1 MMAEHDLNEREALVL
16 EAVVRTF
23 VQTASPAASRT
34 VARQFDLG
42 VSPATIR
49 NTMSDLTRKGYLT
62 QPHASAGRMP
72 TDKAYRYYVDTLMRP
87 DRLTSEETRRIEAAL
102 DLARTSA
109 EERILARAV
118 KALSV
123 VTQELGVGLAPRME
137 EGVLEKID
145 LVGVSRDRILIVL
158 AVRSGPVRTIFVE
171 GEWADS
177 DEALASVAGF
187 LNERLAGQT
196 LREIRETYRDRLA
209 DGPAEHADIVNIF
222 LEQAEGLFSARPS
235 AGEDVL
241 LGPTAGLAAQPEF
254 ADRDASAYAPPA
266 DRAARRTRG
275 GSARPASRRH
285 RDLDRRGAR
294 GAAARRLQHGHRGV
308 RYGERARHDRGD
320 RADPHAIRPHGLPG
334 GVHSAPALD
343 ADAGR
348 LRDRPRH
355 GPCIRTS

>member
-177 DEALASVAGF
+177 DEALGSVAGF

-209 DGPAEHADIVNIF
+209 DGPAEHADLINIF
-222 LEQAEGLFSARPS
+222 LEQAEGLFSARAP

-254 ADRDASAYAPPA
+254 ADREHL
-266 DRAARRTRG
+266 RTLLQLTEQ
-275 GSARPASRRH
+275 
-285 RDLDRRGAR
+285 RDVLAE
-294 GAAARRLQHGHRGV
+294 A
-308 RYGERARHDRGD
+308 
-320 RADPHAIRPHGLPG
+320 
-334 GVHSAPALD
+334 
-343 ADAGR
+343 
-348 LRDRPRH
+348 LRDRRADGIVISIGGEHAIPPLVDFSMVTAEYEMGSVH
-355 GPCIRTS
+355 GTIGVIGPTRMPYDRMVSLVEYTARLLSTLTPGD

>member
-1 MMAEHDLNEREALVL
+1 MKAEHDLNEREALVL

-23 VQTASPAASRT
+23 VQTAAPAASRT

-87 DRLTSEETRRIEAAL
+87 DRLTSDETRRIEAAL

-158 AVRSGPVRTIFVE
+158 AIRSGPVRTIFVE

-177 DEALASVAGF
+177 EEALGSVAGF

-209 DGPAEHADIVNIF
+209 DGPAEHADLVNIF
-222 LEQAEGLFSARPS
+222 LEQAEGLFSARPP

-254 ADRDASAYAPPA
+254 ADREHL
-266 DRAARRTRG
+266 RTLLQLTEQ
-275 GSARPASRRH
+275 
-285 RDLDRRGAR
+285 RDVLAE
-294 GAAARRLQHGHRGV
+294 A
-308 RYGERARHDRGD
+308 
-320 RADPHAIRPHGLPG
+320 
-334 GVHSAPALD
+334 
-343 ADAGR
+343 
-348 LRDRPRH
+348 LRDRRADGIVISIGGEHAIPPLVDFSMVTAEYEMGSVH
-355 GPCIRTS
+355 GMIGVIGPTRMPYDRVVSLVEYTARLLSTLTPD

>member
-1 MMAEHDLNEREALVL
+1 MKAEHDLNEREALVL

-23 VQTASPAASRT
+23 VQTAAPAASRT

-62 QPHASAGRMP
+62 QAHASAGRMP

-87 DRLTSEETRRIEAAL
+87 DRLTSDETRRIEAAL

-137 EGVLEKID
+137 EGILEKID

-158 AVRSGPVRTIFVE
+158 AIRSGPVRTIFVE

-177 DEALASVAGF
+177 EEALGSVAGF

-209 DGPAEHADIVNIF
+209 DGPAEHADLVNIF
-222 LEQAEGLFSARPS
+222 LEQAEGLFSPRPP

-254 ADRDASAYAPPA
+254 ADREHL
-266 DRAARRTRG
+266 RTLLQLTEQ
-275 GSARPASRRH
+275 
-285 RDLDRRGAR
+285 RDVLAE
-294 GAAARRLQHGHRGV
+294 A
-308 RYGERARHDRGD
+308 
-320 RADPHAIRPHGLPG
+320 
-334 GVHSAPALD
+334 
-343 ADAGR
+343 
-348 LRDRPRH
+348 LRDRRADGIVISIGGEHAIPPLVDFSMVTAEYEMGSVH
-355 GPCIRTS
+355 GTIGVIGPTRMPYDRVVSLVEYTARLLSTLTSD

>member
-23 VQTASPAASRT
+23 VETAAPAASRT

-49 NTMSDLTRKGYLT
+49 NTMSDLTRKGYLS

-87 DRLTSEETRRIEAAL
+87 GRPTPEETGRIEAAL
-102 DLARTSA
+102 GLSRT
-109 EERILARAV
+109 EERLLARAV

-123 VTQELGVGLAPRME
+123 VTQELGVGLAPSME

-158 AVRSGPVRTIFVE
+158 ALRSGPVRTIFVE
-171 GEWADS
+171 GERAGS
-177 DEALASVAGF
+177 DDALDSVAGF

-209 DGPAEHADIVNIF
+209 DSPAEHADLVNIF
-222 LEQAEGLFSARPS
+222 LEQAEGLFAPRSA
-235 AGEDVL
+235 AGDNVV

-254 ADRDASAYAPPA
+254 ADREHL
-266 DRAARRTRG
+266 RTLLQLTEQ
-275 GSARPASRRH
+275 
-285 RDLDRRGAR
+285 RDVLAEALRDRRADGIVISI
-294 GAAARRLQHGHRGV
+294 G
-308 RYGERARHDRGD
+308 GE
-320 RADPHAIRPHGLPG
+320 HAIRPLVDFSMVTAEYEMGSVHGTIGVIGPTRMPYDRMVSLVEYTARLLSTLAPG
-334 GVHSAPALD
+334 D
-343 ADAGR
+343 
-348 LRDRPRH
+348 
-355 GPCIRTS
+355 

>member
-235 AGEDVL
+235 GGEDVL

-254 ADRDASAYAPPA
+254 ADRDHL
-266 DRAARRTRG
+266 RTLLQLTEQ
-275 GSARPASRRH
+275 
-285 RDLDRRGAR
+285 RDVLAE
-294 GAAARRLQHGHRGV
+294 A
-308 RYGERARHDRGD
+308 
-320 RADPHAIRPHGLPG
+320 
-334 GVHSAPALD
+334 
-343 ADAGR
+343 
-348 LRDRPRH
+348 LRDRRADGIVISIGGEHAVPPLVDFSMVTAEYDMGSVH
-355 GPCIRTS
+355 GTIGVIGPTRMPYDRMVSLVEYTARLLSTLTPGD

>member
-23 VQTASPAASRT
+23 VQTAAPAASRT

-87 DRLTSEETRRIEAAL
+87 DRLTSDETRRIEAAL
-102 DLARTSA
+102 DLARSSA
-109 EERILARAV
+109 EERILVRAV

-158 AVRSGPVRTIFVE
+158 AIRSGPVRTIFVE

-177 DEALASVAGF
+177 EEALGSVAGF

-209 DGPAEHADIVNIF
+209 DGPAEHADLINIF
-222 LEQAEGLFSARPS
+222 LEQAEGLFSARPP

-254 ADRDASAYAPPA
+254 ADREHL
-266 DRAARRTRG
+266 RTLLQLTEQ
-275 GSARPASRRH
+275 
-285 RDLDRRGAR
+285 RDVLAE
-294 GAAARRLQHGHRGV
+294 A
-308 RYGERARHDRGD
+308 
-320 RADPHAIRPHGLPG
+320 
-334 GVHSAPALD
+334 
-343 ADAGR
+343 
-348 LRDRPRH
+348 LRDRRADGIVISIGGEHAIPPLVDFSMVTAEYEMGSVH
-355 GPCIRTS
+355 GTIGVIGPTRMPYDRVVSLVEYTARLLSTLTPD

>member
-1 MMAEHDLNEREALVL
+1 MKAEHDLNEREALVL

-23 VQTASPAASRT
+23 VQTAAPAASRT

-102 DLARTSA
+102 DVARTSA

-145 LVGVSRDRILIVL
+145 LVGVSRDRLLIVL
-158 AVRSGPVRTIFVE
+158 TIRSGPVRTIFVE
-171 GEWADS
+171 GERADS
-177 DEALASVAGF
+177 DEALGSVAGF

-209 DGPAEHADIVNIF
+209 DGPVEHADLLNIF
-222 LEQAEGLFSARPS
+222 LEQAEGLFSSRPP

-254 ADRDASAYAPPA
+254 ADREHL
-266 DRAARRTRG
+266 RTLLQRTEQ
-275 GSARPASRRH
+275 
-285 RDLDRRGAR
+285 RDVLAE
-294 GAAARRLQHGHRGV
+294 A
-308 RYGERARHDRGD
+308 
-320 RADPHAIRPHGLPG
+320 
-334 GVHSAPALD
+334 
-343 ADAGR
+343 
-348 LRDRPRH
+348 LRDRRADGIVISIGGEHAIPPLVDFSMVTAEYEMGSVH
-355 GPCIRTS
+355 GTIGVIGPTRMPYDRVVSLVEYTARLLSTLTPD

>member
-1 MMAEHDLNEREALVL
+1 MKAEHDLNEREALVL

-23 VQTASPAASRT
+23 VQTAAPAASRT

-87 DRLTSEETRRIEAAL
+87 DRLTSDETRRIEAAL

-158 AVRSGPVRTIFVE
+158 AIRSGPVRTIFVE

-177 DEALASVAGF
+177 EEALGSVAGF

-209 DGPAEHADIVNIF
+209 DGPAEHADLVNIF
-222 LEQAEGLFSARPS
+222 LEQAEGLFSPRPP

-254 ADRDASAYAPPA
+254 ADREHL
-266 DRAARRTRG
+266 RTLLQLTEQ
-275 GSARPASRRH
+275 
-285 RDLDRRGAR
+285 RDVLAE
-294 GAAARRLQHGHRGV
+294 A
-308 RYGERARHDRGD
+308 
-320 RADPHAIRPHGLPG
+320 
-334 GVHSAPALD
+334 
-343 ADAGR
+343 
-348 LRDRPRH
+348 LRDRRADGIVISIGGEHAIPPLVDFSMVTAEYEMGSVH
-355 GPCIRTS
+355 GTIGVIGPTRMPYDRVVSLVEYTARLLSTLTPD

>member
-23 VQTASPAASRT
+23 VQTAAPAASRT

-87 DRLTSEETRRIEAAL
+87 DRLTSDETRRIEAAL

-158 AVRSGPVRTIFVE
+158 AIRSGPVRTIFVE

-177 DEALASVAGF
+177 EEALGSVAGF

-209 DGPAEHADIVNIF
+209 DGPAEHADLVNIF
-222 LEQAEGLFSARPS
+222 LEQAEGLFSARPP

-254 ADRDASAYAPPA
+254 ADREHL
-266 DRAARRTRG
+266 RTLLQLTEQ
-275 GSARPASRRH
+275 
-285 RDLDRRGAR
+285 RDVLAE
-294 GAAARRLQHGHRGV
+294 A
-308 RYGERARHDRGD
+308 
-320 RADPHAIRPHGLPG
+320 
-334 GVHSAPALD
+334 
-343 ADAGR
+343 
-348 LRDRPRH
+348 LRDRRADGIVISIGGEHAIPPLVDFSMVTAEYEMGSVH
-355 GPCIRTS
+355 GTIGVIGPTRMPYDRVVSLVEYTARLLSTLTPD

>member
-1 MMAEHDLNEREALVL
+1 MTPEHDLNEREALVL

-34 VARQFDLG
+34 VARRFDLG

-49 NTMSDLTRKGYLT
+49 NTMSDLTRKGYLS

-87 DRLTSEETRRIEAAL
+87 DRLTSEEARRIEAAL
-102 DLARTSA
+102 DLTARTTA

-158 AVRSGPVRTIFVE
+158 AIRTGPVRTIFVE
-171 GEWADS
+171 GERADS
-177 DEALASVAGF
+177 DEALALVAGF
-187 LNERLAGQT
+187 LNERLGGQT

-209 DGPAEHADIVNIF
+209 DGPVEHADLVNIF
-222 LEQAEGLFSARPS
+222 LEQAEGLFSARPP

-254 ADRDASAYAPPA
+254 ADREHL
-266 DRAARRTRG
+266 RTLLQLTEQ
-275 GSARPASRRH
+275 
-285 RDLDRRGAR
+285 RDVLAE
-294 GAAARRLQHGHRGV
+294 A
-308 RYGERARHDRGD
+308 
-320 RADPHAIRPHGLPG
+320 
-334 GVHSAPALD
+334 
-343 ADAGR
+343 
-348 LRDRPRH
+348 LRDRRADGIVISIGGEHAVPPLVDFSMVTAEYEMGSVH
-355 GPCIRTS
+355 GTIGVIGPTRMPYDRMVSLVEYTARLLSTLAPGD